1 MKKTSILAIFSGLFA
16 TAAFAATAP
25 TSFHEFKVNTLAGVP
40 VDLSTYK
47 GKVVLVVNTAS
58 KCGYTPQYQGLQT
71 IYQRYQPK
79 GFEVLAFPS
88 NDFGGQEPGTAKEIK
103 SFCETKY
110 KVNFPLFEKNPV
122 SGSMKQP
129 LYDWLIKNEPGNLR
143 GPSEVGWNFEKFLI
157 SKDGKVLGRFRS
169 SVTPESPEVVKA
181 IEGALK

>member
-1 MKKTSILAIFSGLFA
+1 MIKTLKSLVVFGFFLVSAH
-16 TAAFAATAP
+16 AAQGP
-25 TSFHEFKVNTLAGVP
+25 TSFYEFKVNTLAGVP

-47 GKVVLVVNTAS
+47 GKALLVVNTAS

-71 IYQRYQPK
+71 IYQRYQAK
-79 GFEVLAFPS
+79 GFEILAFPS
-88 NDFGGQEPGTAKEIK
+88 NDFGAQEPGTAKEIK

-129 LYDWLIKNEPGNLR
+129 LYDWLINHEPGNVR

-157 SKDGKVLGRFRS
+157 SKQGKVIARFRS